1 MYFGDV
7 VDGRMELSEIGEWA
21 VKQIEQTAII
31 RQNDVEI
38 PMFVVMPN
46 HVHLIVVYNRV
57 VPCRDASNASESNVS
72 VLNAFASNASESNAS
87 ESNASESNASESN
100 VSACRDTSNVSAS
113 NVSTILHK
121 TNESET
127 RGGMDA
133 RGKTDARGASLRFG
147 PQSGNLA
154 SLVRGIKSAVS
165 KYANEHDIPFAWQSR
180 YHDHIIR
187 NQLEMN
193 CIANYIQNNP
203 MKWEL
208 DRFYKKTVI
217 YSNGCHDVTALQPRG
232 KICRR
237 SVGLSYHGSRMMVVP
252 RQPILLRIY
261 RNTILSHMY

>member
-1 MYFGDV
+1 MPYNLPQRKSPRATWHDYNGGRYFVTFCTKNHELYFGDV
-7 VDGRMELSEIGEWA
+7 VDGRLELSEIGEWA

-72 VLNAFASNASESNAS
+72 ADNMPD
-87 ESNASESNASESN
+87 N
-100 VSACRDTSNVSAS
+100 VSA
-113 NVSTILHK
+113 
-121 TNESET
+121 
-127 RGGMDA
+127 
-133 RGKTDARGASLRFG
+133 DARGASLRFG

-154 SLVRGIKSAVS
+154 SVVRGIKSAVT
-165 KYANEHDIPFAWQSR
+165 KYAIEHNIPFAWQPR

-193 CIANYIQNNP
+193 RIADYIQNNP

-208 DRFYKKTVI
+208 DRFYKK
-217 YSNGCHDVTALQPRG
+217 R
-232 KICRR
+232 
-237 SVGLSYHGSRMMVVP
+237 
-252 RQPILLRIY
+252 
-261 RNTILSHMY
+261 